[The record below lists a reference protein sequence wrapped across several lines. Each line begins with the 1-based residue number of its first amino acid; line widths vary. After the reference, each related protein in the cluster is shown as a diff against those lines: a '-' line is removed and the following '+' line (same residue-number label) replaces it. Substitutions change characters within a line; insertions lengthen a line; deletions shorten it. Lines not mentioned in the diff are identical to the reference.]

1 MNKFKRSD
9 YAQLS
14 CPLSVY
20 EKITLFDLSK
30 YWQWDK
36 WVDKLYFIH
45 VLIFLDELPSTKGS
59 FLTLLKVP
67 GCVVIYIAI
76 IGCGNALSF
85 LDPTFSPWMTQTV
98 SGTCIIHVHGS
109 FPINQWWPHL
119 AITVLWCNPW
129 FPPTCTWFL
138 SVILY
143 LTAWNNIHVHGQ
155 ALSACR
161 PIETL

>member
-14 CPLSVY
+14 CPFSVY
-20 EKITLFDLSK
+20 EKITLFDKVNIDNEINELIS
-30 YWQWDK
+30 
-36 WVDKLYFIH
+36 YFIH

-85 LDPTFSPWMTQTV
+85 LDPTFSPWMTHTV
-98 SGTCIIHVHGS
+98 SGTCIIHVNGA
-109 FPINQWWPHL
+109 FPINQ
-119 AITVLWCNPW
+119 
-129 FPPTCTWFL
+129 
-138 SVILY
+138 
-143 LTAWNNIHVHGQ
+143 
-155 ALSACR
+155 
-161 PIETL
+161 